1 MHLHSTPP
9 SFPTSTNQ
17 QRVPPP
23 PGKKSNNGTTP
34 SGIREL
40 KNLSEAPPSM
50 YRFGS
55 ASFASPLAVGR
66 ADSGP
71 FLPPRSKTLV
81 IFPPACLRHETM
93 NHQEHKDRLR

>member
-1 MHLHSTPP
+1 
-9 SFPTSTNQ
+9 
-17 QRVPPP
+17 
-23 PGKKSNNGTTP
+23 
-34 SGIREL
+34 
-40 KNLSEAPPSM
+40 M

-81 IFPPACLRHETM
+81 IFPSACLRHETM